1 MRRARRRPPPRQ
13 PVAYRASTTLWAR
26 ATVSIKAMD
35 ELCEQARLESGLP
48 ANEADMHIERKTTND
63 GFLATRVVVSKK
75 GGAINKLEVVL
86 IISNY
91 DDPTIWPLC
100 VRVPWD
106 TCALTEH
113 SKPTAD
119 TDAFDKSRDTGQP
132 PADIDA
138 AQDAGTTPKPRAR
151 RNHWDAGPPPADIDA
166 YDKSWD
172 SRQPPADI
180 DAAQDA
186 GTNTYTHPQET
197 GGPHTPHTH
206 TSHTHTRRTLGKRQR
221 SPYTR

>member
-1 MRRARRRPPPRQ
+1 M
-13 PVAYRASTTLWAR
+13 
-26 ATVSIKAMD
+26 
-35 ELCEQARLESGLP
+35 
-48 ANEADMHIERKTTND
+48 TND
-63 GFLATRVVVSKK
+63 GDIIQRVIVKKIIAEDPKKFEVVHIMSNGGDPTQWVTVNSDMGTRV
-75 GGAINKLEVVL
+75 GGEYETTTQSSQDIDAF
-86 IISNY
+86 
-91 DDPTIWPLC
+91 
-100 VRVPWD
+100 
-106 TCALTEH
+106 TEH
-113 SKPTAD
+113 SKPRAMRKSWDTEPPPAD
-119 TDAFDKSRDTGQP
+119 IDASDKSWDTGQP